1 MKTKVITIT
10 EEQAE
15 WLDENYVK
23 LSALVQGMIEK
34 EMEKRRDRDADRRD

>member
-15 WLDENYVK
+15 WLDEHYVK
-23 LSALVQGMIEK
+23 LSALVQSMIEK
-34 EMEKRRDRDADRRD
+34 EMKKRDGEINL

>member
-23 LSALVQGMIEK
+23 LSALVQSMIEK
-34 EMEKRRDRDADRRD
+34 EMKKRRDNVKD

>member
-10 EEQAE
+10 EEQAD
-15 WLDENYVK
+15 WLDDHYVK

-34 EMEKRRDRDADRRD
+34 EMEKRKRDGKVL